1 MNPSSKKLR
10 LLSGQVIQAI
20 SYSLKNGSWGGI
32 AEYLRLEFPPDQDI
46 GQILVIYGS
55 ERDACYT
62 DCESYL
68 GRVAPPALVF
78 ALLSVFSRGIS
89 SSVSQG

>member
-1 MNPSSKKLR
+1 MDH
-10 LLSGQVIQAI
+10 
-20 SYSLKNGSWGGI
+20 GGAI
-32 AEYLRLEFPPDQDI
+32 AEYLHLEYPPDQDI

-68 GRVAPPALVF
+68 GRVAPPALVS